1 MLPRRTF
8 IQQSATAL
16 GASLSLPEFARRA
29 FGVHAHAEASH
40 GFIDLGRPPDSVT
53 AQTADGDLHLT
64 AGPNGTWDSKGIQL
78 RTTHTPGALRV
89 ELATSS
95 VHIKRIGLRWRARLD
110 DTRAILGDAWE
121 RAY

>member
-8 IQQSATAL
+8 IQQSAAAL
-16 GASLSLPEFARRA
+16 GVSLSLPEFARRA

-53 AQTADGDLHLT
+53 VQTANGDLRLT

-78 RTTHTPGALRV
+78 RTTHTSGALRGGI
-89 ELATSS
+89 ATSS
-95 VHIKRIGLRWRARLD
+95 VHLKCVGLRRR
-110 DTRAILGDAWE
+110 
-121 RAY
+121 